1 MLVPASR
8 QTCRKC
14 AGTGKVGLLGPSG
27 LGMVSRRCPSCAKTE
42 KAEEWDA
49 LRELRERHC
58 NIPYTRGP
66 EGDSLLCEIWNAAF
80 PDNRLDEFARSEGW
94 KSLGFQSSDPHTDI
108 RAGRF
113 ALDQLHYM
121 AVMYPESLRQWVRQA
136 EELEY
141 FFAIS
146 CFNVSHLIVVF
157 FDLVD
162 IAAVSPVPG
171 AKPASRE
178 QRKHFLRLCFGS
190 PYSAATVLN
199 ELFVALVERL
209 HRIWTEMREKEECN
223 VMQHFQIALRG
234 VYAANCA
241 FWSRPHQGVE
251 ELRLMASL
259 TDVS

>member
-1 MLVPASR
+1 
-8 QTCRKC
+8 
-14 AGTGKVGLLGPSG
+14 
-27 LGMVSRRCPSCAKTE
+27 
-42 KAEEWDA
+42 
-49 LRELRERHC
+49 
-58 NIPYTRGP
+58 
-66 EGDSLLCEIWNAAF
+66 
-80 PDNRLDEFARSEGW
+80 
-94 KSLGFQSSDPHTDI
+94 
-108 RAGRF
+108 
-113 ALDQLHYM
+113 M
-121 AVMYPESLRQWVRQA
+121 AVMYPENLRQWVRQA

-146 CFNVSHLIVVF
+146 CFN
-157 FDLVD
+157 
-162 IAAVSPVPG
+162 VSPVPG

-234 VYAANCA
+234 IYAANCA
-241 FWSRPHQGVE
+241 FWSQPHQGVE